1 MFNMKN
7 KKYSIFQ
14 FRRELTFA
22 RIMIIIAAW
31 SGFVLGIIC
40 QKVLG

>member
-14 FRRELTFA
+14 LRRELTFA

-31 SGFVLGIIC
+31 SGFILGIIY
-40 QKVLG
+40 QRVLG